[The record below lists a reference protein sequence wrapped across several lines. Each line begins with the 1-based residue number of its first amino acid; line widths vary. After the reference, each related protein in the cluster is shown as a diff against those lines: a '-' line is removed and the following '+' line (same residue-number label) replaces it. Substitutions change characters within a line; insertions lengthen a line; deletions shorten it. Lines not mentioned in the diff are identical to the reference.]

1 MAVNSVHVEDYVMML
16 DVCTLLDV
24 LYSTT
29 QFHANGRVYFTT
41 HLLLTHTA
49 QHSSTLPPHLA
60 SHPFLQLDR
69 GFNF

>member
-29 QFHANGRVYFTT
+29 QFHANGRVYFI
-41 HLLLTHTA
+41 LLTYFLLTQLNTH
-49 QHSSTLPPHLA
+49 PHYRLI
-60 SHPFLQLDR
+60 
-69 GFNF
+69 